1 MTARDFNNVGWCDHC
16 GDEDSFLVGQDSD
29 GNYCDKCDPADIYQ
43 PEEAPSSLWLIPIVI
58 VGVTIGSLL
67 HFAMYIATEVSR

>member
-1 MTARDFNNVGWCDHC
+1 MATYRDSNVGWCDKC

-29 GNYCDKCDPADIYQ
+29 GNYCDKCDGRTYQ
-43 PEEAPSSLWLIPIVI
+43 PEAEPSPLWLIPIVFA
-58 VGVTIGSLL
+58 GVTIGSLL